1 LQLRNIGIVGCLS
14 AFPIAALCLIV
25 VPRLH
30 CSNASGF
37 MAKSHQNPHKKR
49 LQVLMARHQFFL
61 ALSSLALSTC
71 LHGCARLPIRPPDL
85 APSHALAD
93 PLATT
98 WGRHFARKDDRS
110 KDLSG
115 FHVLQAG
122 VDGLA
127 ARIQL
132 IRGAERTLDLQYFI
146 FRGDATGSLIR
157 QELRKA
163 AERGVRVRV
172 LVDDGDTTAG
182 DERILELDG
191 YHDMQVRVFN
201 PFSYR
206 GHNRILRNLDF
217 VVHKNRLDYRMHNK
231 LMIADNA
238 VALVGGRNIGN
249 QYFQVDPASQY
260 ADDDVFTVG
269 ATVPVLSGSFDEFWN
284 SDLAIPAVQLTRLK
298 SSRAAATFTPLASDY
313 FSRIE
318 SGQPLSSMLSES
330 APLTWADGRV
340 LYDSPQKR
348 LIERRES
355 HGRLMSGTVEKEIE
369 ESTKDLVIVSPYFV
383 PSDHELELLKSARSR
398 NTTVQVLTNSLES
411 NPDLAAHTGYEKVR
425 VPLLQSGV
433 TLYEIRARL
442 DSVRGSGEN
451 SRIAR
456 YGTYALHGKMYVFDR
471 RRVLLGSW
479 NYDQRSLRINTEIGV
494 LIDSPTVAA
503 EVLHRFEEMVSPK
516 ASYQVVLESSATD
529 APQLL
534 WKTELDQ
541 QQVRLKVEP
550 SRGWWQRLKART
562 LALLPIQPEL

>member
-1 LQLRNIGIVGCLS
+1 
-14 AFPIAALCLIV
+14 
-25 VPRLH
+25 
-30 CSNASGF
+30 
-37 MAKSHQNPHKKR
+37 MT
-49 LQVLMARHQFFL
+49 RHPFFL
-61 ALSSLALSTC
+61 ALSSLALSMC
-71 LHGCARLPIRPPDL
+71 LYGCARLPIRPLGL

-93 PLATT
+93 PSATT

-127 ARIQL
+127 ARIQI
-132 IRGAERTLDLQYFI
+132 IRGAERSLDLQYFI
-146 FRGDATGSLIR
+146 FRSDATGSLIQ

-201 PFSYR
+201 PFGYR

-217 VVHKNRLDYRMHNK
+217 VVHKKRLDSRMHNK

-238 VALVGGRNIGN
+238 IALLGGRNIGN
-249 QYFQVDPASQY
+249 QYFQIDPASQF

-269 ATVPVLSGSFDEFWN
+269 ANVQALSGSFDEFWN
-284 SDLAIPAVQLTRLK
+284 SDLAIPTIQLTRHSK
-298 SSRAAATFTPLASDY
+298 SSTTVDTSMPHASDY
-313 FSRIE
+313 FARIE

-330 APLTWADGRV
+330 APLTWAVGRV
-340 LYDSPQKR
+340 LYDSPEKR

-411 NPDLAAHTGYEKVR
+411 NPELAAHSGYEKVR

-433 TLYEIRARL
+433 TIYEIRARL

-451 SRIAR
+451 SRIAQ

-479 NYDQRSLRINTEIGV
+479 NFDQRSLRINTEIGV

-516 ASYQVVLESSATD
+516 ASYQVVLESSAAD
-529 APQLL
+529 APHLL

-541 QQVRLKVEP
+541 QQVVLKVEP